1 MRLFKKLQHKLDYL
15 PKESTD
21 KIHQAFLVALEAHGN
36 QKRYSGEPYITH
48 PVAVACILAEMH
60 MDAETLMAALLHD
73 VIEDTPVTKSRI
85 REIFGEAVT
94 ELVDGVSKL
103 TQIEFKNR
111 AEAQAENFY
120 KMVLAMSKDIRVMI
134 IKLADRLHNM
144 RTIGTVPLEK
154 SQRIARETLEIYA
167 PIAHRLGMHTIYI
180 ELENL
185 GFATLYPKRYRAL
198 KEAVQQVLGDQK
210 KIMVT
215 VEKALKETI
224 VRAHLPP
231 CEVIGRQKNLYSIYK
246 KMRIKGLSFEE
257 ITDVYGYRI
266 VTDSVDT
273 CYRVLG
279 VVHALYKPLPEKFKD
294 YIAIPK
300 ANGYQSLH
308 TTLFGPLGFPIEIQI
323 RTHAMDLIANR
334 GIAAHWVY
342 KREEMGVADESQLRA
357 QQWIKNLVEMQQKTG
372 NSLEFIENVKIDL
385 FPDEVYV
392 FTPKGSIMEMPRG
405 ATVVDFAY
413 MVHTDIGNTCI
424 AAKIDRQ
431 LAPLST
437 VLTSGQTIEIV
448 TSPSAKPNPAWL
460 DFVVTARARSAIRH
474 YLKTMRQKE
483 SIQLGKELLITALEI
498 FSLSLKKIPVSTVA
512 EILQEMKIA
521 TFDDLLEQIGL
532 GNRIAMLV
540 ARQLAIRTR
549 GGKHVEILQY
559 PESSNPLI
567 IKGTEGVVVHFAS
580 CCFPIPGDPILGVL
594 NSGQGLVIHLEQ
606 CFRIAKQR
614 KNRDT
619 IIAVSWSDQVIG
631 EFLTEIKITGFN
643 QRGVLAQLSQAIA
656 DAGAN
661 IDDITV
667 AERDAHNYRVIF
679 KLYVNNRV
687 HLAKVM
693 RNLRKLDSVLKVS
706 RR

>member
-1 MRLFKKLQHKLDYL
+1 LFKKLQHKLDYL